1 MTVIEI
7 SDRAHDSAIRRGEP
21 VRLPQLAAPCAG
33 SDIFPRRRRVR
44 ARRELVGRDR
54 DLAVIRAFVD
64 ELPAHGGALLL
75 SGEPGIGKS
84 ALLDGAEEVAAAAG
98 LRVLRAAGAE
108 SEDVSYF
115 GLNQLLYPL
124 RGDLSRLD
132 GPHRNALNVALG
144 LRDGPAGDR
153 LLVSNA
159 ALALLCQ
166 ASADG
171 PLLLIVDNLQ
181 WVDQASALVLG
192 FIARRL
198 RGSQVGLL
206 AAERTRA
213 SFLSAR
219 DVPEYEVQPLGPD
232 ASARL
237 AATRFPGLA
246 PSVRR
251 RIVAE
256 ARGNPLVLLELP
268 DGLSAQ
274 QRSARAPL
282 PAVLPLSGRLRA
294 LVSSRVS
301 ALPATAG
308 YLLLLAV
315 LEGTGDLSLLRAAAA
330 RQYEI
335 GDLAHAERAGLVR
348 VDKAARRVVFS
359 PAPVRSVV
367 LELSASS
374 DVRRAHLALATQLR
388 DQPERRAWHLAAAI
402 EPDGG
407 VTGPPAQVPRPQQ
420 DCGTAGHARRLA
432 TAAYLAASI
441 AGDLSAAEDLLAD
454 ARRACPDPVPPAEIA
469 FATAFVL
476 LHGDG
481 DVTIAYRL
489 LAQGME
495 TARDGGGGPLSRAEA
510 LEILATVCRLSGR
523 AEHWESLERFIAAS
537 DSAVTPGV
545 RAAVS
550 IALDPGAAPGR
561 PGAEL
566 EALAHL
572 AEPAEIVRIASAS
585 AFADGLPDCR
595 HALRRAAR
603 MEPAGSVGP
612 SAMQASILLALEAY
626 QTGQWDEAWRL
637 AETAAGWCARRG
649 YQLLRKQAQVVLAF
663 VAACRGDAEPARAL
677 ADEVARWAA
686 PRGITSLL
694 AGAHYARV
702 LAALAQSDFQTAYE
716 QAAGI
721 GPAGDIP
728 SREPFTAWALLDLVE
743 AALRTGRRGDAV
755 AHVQAVRRAGLA
767 AVSPRMALLSTAAM
781 AMTAPDDEALALFD
795 LALASEDANRWPFDR
810 ARVHL
815 LAGERLRRARAVT
828 AARAHLGAAL
838 DEFRRLGA
846 PTWADR
852 AEVALRA
859 TGQVRQR
866 AERYGSQPLTPQE
879 LQIARLAAAGL
890 SNKQIAGRLFM
901 SHRTVGAHLYRIFP
915 KLGITSRAALSGALP
930 RVD

>member
-1 MTVIEI
+1 VTVIEV
-7 SDRAHDSAIRRGEP
+7 SDRI
-21 VRLPQLAAPCAG
+21 L
-33 SDIFPRRRRVR
+33 PRRSRVR
-44 ARRELVGRDR
+44 EPRELAGRDQ

-64 ELPAHGGALLL
+64 EIPAQGAALLL

-84 ALLDGAEEVAAAAG
+84 ALLDSAEEIAAAAG
-98 LRVLRAAGAE
+98 VRALRAAGAE
-108 SEDVSYF
+108 SEDMSYF
-115 GLNQLLYPL
+115 GLNQLLLPL
-124 RGDLSRLD
+124 RGDLNRLD
-132 GPHRNALNVALG
+132 GPQQNALNVALG

-153 LLVSNA
+153 LVVSNA
-159 ALALLCQ
+159 ALALLGQ
-166 ASADG
+166 AAADG

-198 RGSQVGLL
+198 RGSQVGLI
-206 AAERTRA
+206 AAERTGA
-213 SFLSAR
+213 PLLFAG
-219 DVPEYEVQPLGPD
+219 VPGYEVRPLGPG

-237 AATRFPGLA
+237 AAARFPGLA

-268 DGLSAQ
+268 GGLSQQ
-274 QRSARAPL
+274 QRSALAPL

-315 LEGTGDLSLLRAAAA
+315 LEGTGDLSLLRAAAG
-330 RQYEI
+330 RQCDI

-348 VDKAARRVVFS
+348 VDQAARRVVFS
-359 PAPVRSVV
+359 HTPVRSAV

-388 DQPERRAWHLAAAI
+388 DQPERSAWHLAAAI
-402 EPDGG
+402 EPDGRVAG
-407 VTGPPAQVPRPQQ
+407 RPARVPRQPQ
-420 DCGTAGHARRLA
+420 DCGAPGHARRLA

-454 ARRACPDPVPPAEIA
+454 ARRACPDLAPPAEIA
-469 FATAFVL
+469 LATAFVL

-481 DVTIAYRL
+481 DVVTAHRL

-495 TARDGGGGPLSRAEA
+495 TARDGDGGLLSSAEA
-510 LEILATVCRLSGR
+510 LEILLTVCRLSGR

-537 DSAVTPGV
+537 GSAITPEG
-545 RAAVS
+545 RAAAR

-561 PGAEL
+561 PGE
-566 EALAHL
+566 EIESLAHQ
-572 AEPAEIVRIASAS
+572 AEPAEIVRIAGAS

-603 MEPAGSVGP
+603 TEPAASVGT
-612 SAMQASILLALEAY
+612 SAMQASILLALAAY

-637 AETAAGWCARRG
+637 AQTAAGWCASRG
-649 YQLLRKQAQVVLAF
+649 YQLLRKQAQVVLAL
-663 VAACRGDAEPARAL
+663 VAACRGDAESARAL
-677 ADEVARWAA
+677 ADEIARWAA

-694 AGAHYARV
+694 AGAHYAHV

-716 QAAGI
+716 QAARI
-721 GPAGDIP
+721 GPAGDLP
-728 SREPFTAWALLDLVE
+728 AREPFAAWALLDLVE
-743 AALRTGRRGDAV
+743 AALRTGRRGEAV
-755 AHVQAVRRAGLA
+755 AHVQAVSRADLA

-781 AMTAPDDEALALFD
+781 ALTAPDDEAPALFD
-795 LALASEDANRWPFDR
+795 RALASGDAGRWPFDR

-828 AARAHLGAAL
+828 TARAHLGAAL

-852 AEVALRA
+852 AATALRA
-859 TGQVRQR
+859 TGEVRQR
-866 AERYGSQPLTPQE
+866 ADRYRYQALTPQE
-879 LQIARLAAAGL
+879 LEIARLAAAGL